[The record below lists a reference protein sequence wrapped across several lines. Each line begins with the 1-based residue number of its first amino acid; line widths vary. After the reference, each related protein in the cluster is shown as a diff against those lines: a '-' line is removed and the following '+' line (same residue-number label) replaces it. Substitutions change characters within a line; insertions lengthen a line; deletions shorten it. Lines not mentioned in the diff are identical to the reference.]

1 MATSSSPPKKVAL
14 SVFSLSLQQSG
25 PGAAE
30 VWQVR
35 SMTDL
40 FQEYDLLFFI
50 IFLVYIALIFFGV
63 NQERCNKNKN
73 ISHSVPS
80 ENAPLFLFFLK
91 E

>member
-14 SVFSLSLQQSG
+14 SVFFLSLQQSG

-40 FQEYDLLFFI
+40 FQEYDLLFF
-50 IFLVYIALIFFGV
+50 FVVYIALIFFW
-63 NQERCNKNKN
+63 
-73 ISHSVPS
+73 S
-80 ENAPLFLFFLK
+80 EPREVQQK
-91 E
+91 